1 MPSRKNNGKLKKK
14 RTTVRNPVAAASR
27 RVNRPKVERDK
38 TKYRR
43 KAKHKGEQE

>member
-1 MPSRKNNGKLKKK
+1 MSSSRKNNGKLKKP
-14 RTTVRNPVAAASR
+14 RNPVAAASR

-43 KAKHKGEQE
+43 KTKHKGEQA